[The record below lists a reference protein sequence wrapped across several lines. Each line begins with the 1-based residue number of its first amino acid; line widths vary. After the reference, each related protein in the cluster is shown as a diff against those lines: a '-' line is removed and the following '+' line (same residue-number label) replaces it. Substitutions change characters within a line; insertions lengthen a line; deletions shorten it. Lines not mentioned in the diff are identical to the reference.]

1 MSGKNVIIER
11 ITTLKNTSN
20 LANWSENLIS
30 FFEAYRSHKNLAP
43 AFEAIHKKKTNDF
56 KPFFQAYQAFNNEL
70 SQLFK
75 MLRDFDNSLP
85 IPWQLVNELPSNKQ
99 LIDPFFTPEAQF
111 FENCKTIRHFF
122 EKLFLSNQ
130 QLSSNIIPLLTKYLD
145 ISTHIVYKQSIPEK
159 SLKVPIQ
166 ESFLCRKHLNFDGE
180 IVCHLYEPILT
191 LTFKSPLFYKLNT
204 GAETLAYSQDAA
216 LWKKL
221 DNLDKWVT
229 WTARGIHP
237 ENLTHKHNLFNSLQ
251 LDEAIKS
258 LVDYLLDY
266 LMKDEELSLSAKPL
280 ELPHIRSLS
289 IFPYKSSSL
298 GSYAFWI
305 VSSHPNGS
313 ITPYYVRKVDDGS
326 ETYKF
331 IETLLQ
337 LKSGDAIELEDES
350 SPRAELSLTKEIK
363 KIFFYKKGKKTF
375 FRGFSVFLNEL
386 DENLDLIKLQ
396 EQLNRLNQQ
405 QDIPKFPQN
414 AYLAFL
420 KNPTFSDV

>member
-1 MSGKNVIIER
+1 MGNDD
-11 ITTLKNTSN
+11 ITNRVKGLLNTKS
-20 LANWSENLIS
+20 LSDWSESLTS
-30 FFEAYRSHKNLAP
+30 FFEAYRNHKSLAP
-43 AFEAIHKKKTNDF
+43 AFEAIYKKKKDDF
-56 KPFFQAYQAFNNEL
+56 KPLFQAQQAFTNEL

-75 MLRDFDNSLP
+75 TLKDFDNLP
-85 IPWQLVNELPSNKQ
+85 LSPWQLVNEIPSSRQ
-99 LIDPFFTPEAQF
+99 LTDPFFKPEAQF
-111 FENCKTIRHFF
+111 FESCKVLRQFF
-122 EKLFLSNQ
+122 EKLFVSNPH
-130 QLSSNIIPLLTKYLD
+130 LSSNALSLLMGYLD
-145 ISTHIVYKQSIPEK
+145 ISTRIIYKQSILEK

-180 IVCHLYEPILT
+180 LVCHLYEPILD

-204 GAETLAYSQDAA
+204 EAETLAYSQDAT
-216 LWKKL
+216 LWRKL
-221 DNLDKWVT
+221 DNLDKWVN

-237 ENLTHKHNLFNSLQ
+237 ENLSHRHNLFNSLQ

-266 LMKDEELSLSAKPL
+266 LMQDEELVLSAKPP
-280 ELPHIRSLS
+280 ELPQIRSLS
-289 IFPYKSSSL
+289 VFPYKSSSL

-305 VSSHPNGS
+305 ISSHPNGS

-331 IETLLQ
+331 IETLLR

-363 KIFFYKKGKKTF
+363 KIIFYKQGKKTI
-375 FRGFSVFLNEL
+375 FRGFFISLNEIE
-386 DENLDLIKLQ
+386 ENLDLAKLQ

-420 KNPTFSDV
+420 KSLPS